1 MKKSWKILSLL
12 LIFLLMGCASRQ
24 SAEEVFPVPTEAAGE
39 PSKSADSGTTLVSSE
54 AQGETTERLVVKRA
68 EMRVSVA
75 DPAEAMR
82 TVVQWAESMQGY
94 VVNSNQWNSTSDGQT
109 YINASVMVRV
119 PAERLDE
126 MMQKVRDLAAD
137 PKTGVLSETVTG
149 EDVTAEYVDSQARLR
164 NLKAAEAQLVEL
176 LDQAPDLEYTL
187 DIFREL
193 TEIRSQIEVLEGRIK
208 YLEESAALSA
218 LVHEAQNNP
227 PEVAAFGGKTLYGE
241 ELRPVADGSTQ
252 QLIWSAGLNSRP
264 EKISGKKINVFL
276 THCLTRSKE
285 KIKFQGLI
293 FWSPPPCRAVE
304 CPWVLGLAIGET
316 NLNIFSM
323 KSPPSG
329 G

>member
-1 MKKSWKILSLL
+1 MKKRWKVLSLL

-24 SAEEVFPVPTEAAGE
+24 SAEEVFPVSTEAPQTGVDME
-39 PSKSADSGTTLVSSE
+39 ESKSADLGTTLVSSE

-218 LVHEAQNNP
+218 LSVEFVAEASLQP
-227 PEVAAFGGKTLYGE
+227 LQIGPWKPAGVAKEAIQTLVK
-241 ELRPVADGSTQ
+241 VAQDVGTA
-252 QLIWSAGLNSRP
+252 L
-264 EKISGKKINVFL
+264 
-276 THCLTRSKE
+276 
-285 KIKFQGLI
+285 IKFVIIWVPFLLPIGLI
-293 FWSPPPCRAVE
+293 VYFVRKGAKKRKAARAAQAAQVQ
-304 CPWVLGLAIGET
+304 
-316 NLNIFSM
+316 
-323 KSPPSG
+323 PSDTPKE
-329 G
+329 

>member
-1 MKKSWKILSLL
+1 
-12 LIFLLMGCASRQ
+12 MGCASRQ
-24 SAEEVFPVPTEAAGE
+24 SAEEAFPVPTETAGE

-218 LVHEAQNNP
+218 LSVEFVAEASLQPLQIGPWKPAGVAKEAIQTLVKVAQDVGTALIKFVIIWVPFLLPIGLIVYFVRKGAKKRKAAREAQ
-227 PEVAAFGGKTLYGE
+227 AAQ
-241 ELRPVADGSTQ
+241 V
-252 QLIWSAGLNSRP
+252 QLSDTP
-264 EKISGKKINVFL
+264 KD
-276 THCLTRSKE
+276 
-285 KIKFQGLI
+285 
-293 FWSPPPCRAVE
+293 
-304 CPWVLGLAIGET
+304 
-316 NLNIFSM
+316 
-323 KSPPSG
+323 
-329 G
+329 

>member
-24 SAEEVFPVPTEAAGE
+24 SAEEAFPVPTETAGE

-109 YINASVMVRV
+109 YICASVMVRV

-218 LVHEAQNNP
+218 LSVEFVAEASLQPLQIGPWKPAGVAKEAIQTLVKVAQDVGTALIKFVIIWVPFLLPIGLIVYFVRKGAKKRKAAREAQ
-227 PEVAAFGGKTLYGE
+227 AAQ
-241 ELRPVADGSTQ
+241 V
-252 QLIWSAGLNSRP
+252 QLSDTP
-264 EKISGKKINVFL
+264 KD
-276 THCLTRSKE
+276 
-285 KIKFQGLI
+285 
-293 FWSPPPCRAVE
+293 
-304 CPWVLGLAIGET
+304 
-316 NLNIFSM
+316 
-323 KSPPSG
+323 
-329 G
+329 

>member
-1 MKKSWKILSLL
+1 MKKRWKVLSLL

-24 SAEEVFPVPTEAAGE
+24 SAEEVFPVPTETAGE

-218 LVHEAQNNP
+218 LSVEFVAEASLQPLQIGPWKPAGVAKEAIQTLVKVAQDVGTALIKFVIIWVPFLLPIGLIVYFVRKGAKKRKAAREAQ
-227 PEVAAFGGKTLYGE
+227 AAQ
-241 ELRPVADGSTQ
+241 V
-252 QLIWSAGLNSRP
+252 QLSDTP
-264 EKISGKKINVFL
+264 KD
-276 THCLTRSKE
+276 
-285 KIKFQGLI
+285 
-293 FWSPPPCRAVE
+293 
-304 CPWVLGLAIGET
+304 
-316 NLNIFSM
+316 
-323 KSPPSG
+323 
-329 G
+329 

>member
-24 SAEEVFPVPTEAAGE
+24 SAEEAFPVPTETAGE

-187 DIFREL
+187 DIFKEL

-218 LVHEAQNNP
+218 LSVEFVAEASLQPLQIGPWKPAGVAKEAIQTLVKVAQDVGTALIKFVIIWVPFLLPIGLIVYFVRKGAKKRKAAREAQ
-227 PEVAAFGGKTLYGE
+227 AAQ
-241 ELRPVADGSTQ
+241 V
-252 QLIWSAGLNSRP
+252 QLSDTP
-264 EKISGKKINVFL
+264 KD
-276 THCLTRSKE
+276 
-285 KIKFQGLI
+285 
-293 FWSPPPCRAVE
+293 
-304 CPWVLGLAIGET
+304 
-316 NLNIFSM
+316 
-323 KSPPSG
+323 
-329 G
+329 

>member
-1 MKKSWKILSLL
+1 MKKRWKVLSLL

-24 SAEEVFPVPTEAAGE
+24 SAEEAFPVPTETAGE

-218 LVHEAQNNP
+218 LSVEFVAEASLQP
-227 PEVAAFGGKTLYGE
+227 LQIGPWKPAGVAKEAIQTLVK
-241 ELRPVADGSTQ
+241 VAQDVGTA
-252 QLIWSAGLNSRP
+252 L
-264 EKISGKKINVFL
+264 
-276 THCLTRSKE
+276 
-285 KIKFQGLI
+285 IKFVIIWVPFLLPIGLI
-293 FWSPPPCRAVE
+293 VYFVRKRPKKR
-304 CPWVLGLAIGET
+304 
-316 NLNIFSM
+316 
-323 KSPPSG
+323 KPSQAAQPAQVQPSDTPKE
-329 G
+329 